1 MAAEMSRILA
11 RRYPFA
17 ANAAAASLL
26 DAVEQSDEPE
36 DRSVW
41 SQDAAGSTL
50 STMRQHTRP
59 RPFNL
64 SAWGACVL
72 LVLLGACE
80 DTAFDPL
87 GVVMS
92 AETQGALLLVL
103 DRSGLPGLVA
113 EAGRADGLHEAL
125 EQWEASWDMTLT
137 EARTARTEVY
147 GLAATSLADGLGLD
161 ALTVAIDEVGDALAS
176 IAALT
181 PDDLAPSIVR
191 RVEWAATVHQQAR
204 AALEVGA
211 AQDAVRFLLEASD
224 VLREAT
230 PRRLATLLRAIAR
243 DALGRITDRDTYPEE
258 TLRRAERLTKGAGSA
273 IDVADYETAIRRA
286 YYAVLLLGAELP

>member
-1 MAAEMSRILA
+1 MHQPARI
-11 RRYPFA
+11 
-17 ANAAAASLL
+17 
-26 DAVEQSDEPE
+26 
-36 DRSVW
+36 
-41 SQDAAGSTL
+41 
-50 STMRQHTRP
+50 
-59 RPFNL
+59 RPFKL
-64 SAWGACVL
+64 SLGGVL
-72 LVLLGACE
+72 AFCGVLGACE
-80 DTAFDPL
+80 AAASDPL
-87 GVVMS
+87 GVVVS
-92 AETQGALLLVL
+92 AATQDAVLLVL
-103 DRSGLPGLVA
+103 DRSGLPALAA
-113 EAGRADGLHEAL
+113 EAGRVHDLRDEVD
-125 EQWEASWDMTLT
+125 QWEASWDMTLT

>member
-1 MAAEMSRILA
+1 MI
-11 RRYPFA
+11 PFHGKRG
-17 ANAAAASLL
+17 SGLPL

-59 RPFNL
+59 RPFNF
-64 SAWGACVL
+64 SAWGVCVL

-80 DTAFDPL
+80 DTADPL

-103 DRSGLPGLVA
+103 DRSGLPGLVD

-137 EARTARTEVY
+137 EARTARTGVY
-147 GLAATSLADGLGLD
+147 ALVAPSLADGL
-161 ALTVAIDEVGDALAS
+161 AHDALAVATDEIGNALAI
-176 IAALT
+176 IAGLA
-181 PDDLAPSIVR
+181 PDDLAPSIER
-191 RVEWAATVHQQAR
+191 RVEVAAAAHQRAR

-211 AQDAVRFLLEASD
+211 TQDAVRSLLAASD
-224 VLREAT
+224 ALREVT
-230 PRRLATLLRAIAR
+230 PRRLATLLRAIAE
-243 DALGRITDRDTYPEE
+243 DALGRIVDRDTYPEE
-258 TLRRAERLTKGAGSA
+258 TLQRAERLLKGVGSA
-273 IDVADYETAIRRA
+273 IAVADYATAIRRA
-286 YYAVLLLGAELP
+286 YYAALLVGAELP